1 MPTPGSGAVPPG
13 AYSEGRR
20 RSRGEHAISKQGD
33 FVRVAI
39 CETPTEAHIIRGV
52 LRSAGLAAHVAD
64 ANIVQANAWM
74 TQAVGGV
81 RVMVPESQ
89 VSAAQEAIA
98 EYNAGLFDLDTEP
111 AQATDLP
118 ELPVPLF
125 SPDRALVL
133 GFLLTPVFAPAV
145 QLANARMLGQSITQP
160 GRWVWLLLLAGAS
173 VVGVH
178 EMHQIEPGPFVVFQ
192 ASLSMGFLSL
202 VWYFFAGQEQSREL
216 LATYGVR
223 FKRRSLVKPALA
235 LSALYLAFG
244 WTLSE
249 LM

>member
-1 MPTPGSGAVPPG
+1 MRTPGHDAVPPG
-13 AYSEGRR
+13 TYAECRR
-20 RSRGEHAISKQGD
+20 RSQGEHAIRKQGD

-98 EYNAGLFDLDTEP
+98 EYNAGLFDLDEEP
-111 AQATDLP
+111 ARATNP
-118 ELPVPLF
+118 AEVPVPLF

-145 QLANARMLGQSITQP
+145 QLANARLLGQSITQP

-223 FKRRSLVKPALA
+223 FRRRSLVKPALA